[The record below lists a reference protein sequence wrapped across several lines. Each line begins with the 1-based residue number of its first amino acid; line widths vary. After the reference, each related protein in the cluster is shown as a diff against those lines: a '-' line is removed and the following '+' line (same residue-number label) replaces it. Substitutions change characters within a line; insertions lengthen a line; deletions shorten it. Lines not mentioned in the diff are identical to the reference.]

1 MVDPRWEM
9 DGDKFDDAA
18 YLWRMGLV
26 AFGVDFVKK

>member
-18 YLWRMGLV
+18 YLWRMDWSYLGLTL
-26 AFGVDFVKK
+26 